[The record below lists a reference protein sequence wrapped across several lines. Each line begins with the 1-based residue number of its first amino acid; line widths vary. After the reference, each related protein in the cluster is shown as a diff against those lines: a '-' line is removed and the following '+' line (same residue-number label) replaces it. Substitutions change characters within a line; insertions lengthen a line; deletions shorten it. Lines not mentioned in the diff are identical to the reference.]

1 MCFNKEMTLGFT
13 LISVICGCWIAS
25 GMHMWANLESWRRV
39 RIAACFFYFAIME
52 GLQFV
57 QYLVLDQC
65 QNKLNIFM
73 TALGW
78 FHICW
83 QPLFSN
89 IAMSAVDSNNVGV
102 NNKKREFTWRFV
114 FKLCFVCGILMAAR
128 MVIPMVLNGY
138 TNDDY
143 LVMCN
148 QDIEG
153 VCPNTTELDLAK
165 QGLRNPTCAYQG
177 NFHVGWTFNML
188 KPSYPFPNVAT
199 HLINM
204 FILPF
209 LMGCRFQ
216 AIVLFFSGPGI
227 SMWFPARD
235 GERAAIWCF
244 LSISETAITLFS
256 QLYILKG
263 GLPFFRK
270 KRSE

>member
-1 MCFNKEMTLGFT
+1 
-13 LISVICGCWIAS
+13 
-25 GMHMWANLESWRRV
+25 MWAKMESWRRV
-39 RIAACFFYFAIME
+39 RIAACFFYFATME

-65 QNKLNIFM
+65 TNKLNIFM

-89 IAMSAVDSNNVGV
+89 IAMSAVDSNNL
-102 NNKKREFTWRFV
+102 KKEREFTWGII
-114 FKLCFVCGILMAAR
+114 FKLCFVSGVLMASR
-128 MVIPMVLNGY
+128 MVFPLVLGGY
-138 TNDDY
+138 TNNDY
-143 LVMCN
+143 FVMCTEEM
-148 QDIEG
+148 EG
-153 VCPNTTELDLAK
+153 VCPRPNEM
-165 QGLRNPTCAYQG
+165 RTCAYQG

-209 LMGCRFQ
+209 LMGCRIN
-216 AIVLFFSGPGI
+216 AIILFFTGPGI

-256 QLYILKG
+256 QLYFLSRSHKNEE
-263 GLPFFRK
+263 K
-270 KRSE
+270 KETKQE